1 MNQYHL
7 HLPPLDDPP
16 AMTETVDLAAL
27 RAERDRL
34 GERIDK
40 GIAFLRDLARQ
51 GGQDS
56 PGYNCCFAEWEKLF
70 TAETQLL
77 EEIDALERGASRG
90 RQ

>member
-1 MNQYHL
+1 MSQYRVHF
-7 HLPPLDDPP
+7 PEFAAAAIPE
-16 AMTETVDLAAL
+16 AVDLAAL

-40 GIAFLRDLARQ
+40 GIALLRDLARQ

-56 PGYNCCFAEWEKLF
+56 PEYNHCFAEWEKLL
-70 TAETQLL
+70 TEETQLL

-90 RQ
+90 QR